1 MFRRKKALSL
11 SRAYRVSPVLEGLG
25 DTMYRLAQVRPVFH
39 AEADFQHA
47 LAWQIREDHP
57 QAQVR
62 LETRPLANETMYL
75 DMLIRVDSTRLA
87 IECKYLVNELSVVVD
102 GEEFRLRNQAAHDV
116 RRYDTMKDIARIE
129 HFIREGVVDSG
140 VVLVLTNAPTFWRP
154 GTRATTFDEQFRLT
168 EGRTVT
174 GELGWAPKTGAGT
187 MKNREA
193 AIVLAG
199 EYQFR
204 WSDYSNPVQ
213 GGGGTFRYL
222 AVSVGPPAI

>member
-1 MFRRKKALSL
+1 MFRGKKAFPLSQV
-11 SRAYRVSPVLEGLG
+11 YRTSPVLERLS
-25 DTMYRLAQVRPVFH
+25 DTMCRLAQVRPVFH

-62 LETRPLANETMYL
+62 LETRPLVNETMYL

-87 IECKYLVNELSVVVD
+87 VECKYFVNELSVVVD
-102 GEEFRLRNQAAHDV
+102 EEEFRLRNQAAHPV

-129 HFIREGVVDSG
+129 HFIREGVVDTG
-140 VVLVLTNAPTFWRP
+140 VVLVLTNAPTLWLPSAR
-154 GTRATTFDEQFRLT
+154 TTTVDEQFRLT

-187 MKNREA
+187 MKNRKA
-193 AIVLAG
+193 AIVLTG

-213 GGGGTFRYL
+213 GGSGTFRYL
-222 AVSVGPPAI
+222 AVSVGPPAN